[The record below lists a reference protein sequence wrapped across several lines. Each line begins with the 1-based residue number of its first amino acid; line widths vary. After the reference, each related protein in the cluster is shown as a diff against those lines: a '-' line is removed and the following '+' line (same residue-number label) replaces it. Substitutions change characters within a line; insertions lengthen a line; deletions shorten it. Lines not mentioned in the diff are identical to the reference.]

1 MPGLVDKAYACHVL
15 THTHAQALCH
25 NGSAVEF
32 DGLKGV
38 GHAFIALDAAP
49 AAIAWI
55 AGRFANENPV
65 STCSR

>member
-1 MPGLVDKAYACHVL
+1 MPGLVDKAYAWHVL
-15 THTHAQALCH
+15 THMHAQALCH
-25 NGSAVEF
+25 SGSAVEF